1 MSVPQIVIDLE
12 TLGNG
17 NTAVI
22 TQIGAVA
29 FDLERGIFDQ
39 FHIRIDPQT
48 CVDVG
53 MVMDVSTVLW
63 WMKQSD
69 AARSEF
75 EKVQVSIQAA
85 LKGFDEFMKKNATKD
100 SGVWGN
106 GVSFD
111 NVILGNAYKLAGMK
125 QPWMYWQDRCYRTL
139 KQLLK
144 CIPADDYGTAHN
156 GLDDAIKQANHLIK
170 IAKATGLPL

>member
-1 MSVPQIVIDLE
+1 MSNQLVLDLE

-17 NTAVI
+17 NKAVI
-22 TQIGAVA
+22 TQIGAVV
-29 FDLERGIFDQ
+29 FSLENGIIDK
-39 FHIRIDPQT
+39 FHIRVNPQS
-48 CVDVG
+48 CVDAG
-53 MVMDVSTVLW
+53 MEMDVSTILW
-63 WMKQSD
+63 WLKQSD

-75 EKVQVSIQAA
+75 EKVQISLDAA
-85 LKGFDEFMKKNATKD
+85 LKGFSEFCQRNIDKD

-106 GVSFD
+106 GVAFD
-111 NVILGNAYKLAGMK
+111 NVILSNAYKLTGLK

-144 CIPADDYGTAHN
+144 CIPADEYGVAHN

-170 IAKATGLPL
+170 IAKTTGLPL